1 MKFKWHPWDKGD
13 EGIEGKDFDAFVSYS
28 GDDYRWVCT
37 VLRPRLEYQYNY
49 HLCVHDRDFL
59 VGDTIFNNIS
69 QAVKRSRRM
78 IMVLSRTFLKSQWC
92 MLEFRAAH
100 QRVLKDRTNY
110 LIVILFEDVSTEDLD
125 EELKLYL
132 KTNTYLSLSN
142 SWFWQKLIYAMP
154 QIPIATLRPEVALM
168 RDENLPM
175 GPWPTTGLLNIS
187 ERFPHLSAIQ
197 TSVAQDKGVVNLSYD
212 SKMEET
218 CLEQEPKHE
227 VVQSTLIVS
236 NTETSKTEEKLT
248 ASVGKKG
255 SKAKISLEI
264 NKHTKDVTSE
274 SGGTADLKVTV
285 IDSGPHAKVMA
296 VLTKTDSTC
305 SENSK
310 TLGASEPLQ
319 DYKI

>member
-110 LIVILFEDVSTEDLD
+110 LIVILFEDVSNEDLD

-154 QIPIATLRPEVALM
+154 QTPIATLRPEVALM

-187 ERFPHLSAIQ
+187 ERFPHLSTIQ
-197 TSVAQDKGVVNLSYD
+197 TSVAQDKGVVNVSYD
-212 SKMEET
+212 SKVEDT
-218 CLEQEPKHE
+218 CLDQEPQNE
-227 VVQSTLIVS
+227 VVQSLLIDS
-236 NTETSKTEEKLT
+236 NTEMSKTEEKLT
-248 ASVGKKG
+248 ASDDKKD

-264 NKHTKDVTSE
+264 NKYTKDVTSE
-274 SGGTADLKVTV
+274 SRGTADLKVTV

-296 VLTKTDSTC
+296 VLTNSDNNC
-305 SENSK
+305 SEKSK
-310 TLGASEPLQ
+310 TLGASEQL
-319 DYKI
+319 